1 MPFVAPR
8 EAGALVWPPGA
19 GPSIVCACPMQ
30 VQGENIMHSCYQIG
44 RVCHCFKRALH
55 LLSPEFNDWE
65 NSETQLLAQV
75 FGSTRYTQTSW

>member
-1 MPFVAPR
+1 
-8 EAGALVWPPGA
+8 
-19 GPSIVCACPMQ
+19 
-30 VQGENIMHSCYQIG
+30 MHSCYQIG

>member
-1 MPFVAPR
+1 
-8 EAGALVWPPGA
+8 
-19 GPSIVCACPMQ
+19 MQ